1 MSNIATQEVSSAP
14 IHPGLLGATAV
25 RVLRQLRAD
34 PRTLVMML
42 MIPTVMMT
50 LLYFMFDDLPGGSH
64 RFDQFATPVLGII
77 PFVTMF
83 LVTSIAMLRERSSGT
98 LERLLTTPISR
109 LDLLGGY
116 GLAFSLMAA
125 AQAIV
130 ACAVTV
136 GLLGLTVEGSIWL
149 VGVVAVL
156 SGTLGVG
163 LGLLCSAFANSEF
176 QAVQFMP
183 AVVFPQ
189 LFVCG
194 LFVPRA
200 DLPGWMEAISAVLP
214 LTYAVDALKEVAA
227 HTNPTGALWRDV
239 AVIVGWVI
247 VALTLA
253 SATLRRRTE

>member
-1 MSNIATQEVSSAP
+1 MSELAAQKVSTAP
-14 IHPGLLGATAV
+14 IHPRLLGATAV

-42 MIPTVMMT
+42 LIPTVLMT
-50 LLYFMFDDLPGGSH
+50 LLYFMFDDVPGGSA
-64 RFDQFATPVLGII
+64 RFDQFATPVLGIM

-116 GLAFSLMAA
+116 GLAFSLLAA
-125 AQAIV
+125 AQAVV

-136 GLLGLTVEGSIWL
+136 GLLGLTVAGSIWL
-149 VGVVAVL
+149 VGLVAVL

-163 LGLLCSAFANSEF
+163 LGLLCSAFAGSEF

-183 AVVFPQ
+183 AVVIPQ

-200 DLPGWMEAISAVLP
+200 DLPGWMEVIANVLP

-227 HTNPTGALWRDV
+227 HTNPTGALWRDM

>member
-1 MSNIATQEVSSAP
+1 
-14 IHPGLLGATAV
+14 
-25 RVLRQLRAD
+25 
-34 PRTLVMML
+34 
-42 MIPTVMMT
+42 
-50 LLYFMFDDLPGGSH
+50 
-64 RFDQFATPVLGII
+64 
-77 PFVTMF
+77 
-83 LVTSIAMLRERSSGT
+83 
-98 LERLLTTPISR
+98 
-109 LDLLGGY
+109 
-116 GLAFSLMAA
+116 MAA

-136 GLLGLTVEGSIWL
+136 GLLGLTVEGLIWL

-227 HTNPTGALWRDV
+227 P
-239 AVIVGWVI
+239 
-247 VALTLA
+247 
-253 SATLRRRTE
+253 RTRPEHCGGTWP

>member
-1 MSNIATQEVSSAP
+1 MSITVTHTNSAAP

-50 LLYFMFDDLPGGSH
+50 LLYFMFDDLPGGAA
-64 RFDQFATPVLGII
+64 RFDQFATPVLGIM
-77 PFVTMF
+77 PFGTMF
-83 LVTSIAMLRERSSGT
+83 LVTSIAMLRERGSGT

-116 GLAFSLMAA
+116 GLAFSLTAA

-149 VGVVAVL
+149 VGLVAVL

-183 AVVFPQ
+183 AVVIPQ

-200 DLPGWMEAISAVLP
+200 QLPGWMEAISDVLP

-227 HTNPTGALWRDV
+227 HPAPTGALWRDV
-239 AVIVGWVI
+239 AVIVAWVI
-247 VALTLA
+247 VALALA
-253 SATLRRRTE
+253 AATLRRRTE